1 MKSPVSS
8 IALRVLYLL
17 VGGLPALFL
26 SVLCLTFGQDTVWA
40 ISHTAGTEQ
49 TESVILALVFAF
61 GVLGTVSGWLA
72 FFAVDTSSVTGRT
85 VHPLFISSGVGA
97 AVLFEW
103 QAEQKSEV
111 ETQAREA
118 RWRRV
123 DQEIT
128 NAIAVV
134 QKDEA
139 DLENGREPLPGE
151 RLGMVWGGTR
161 LTQDYFDRIRALE
174 LAVQA
179 AKERLDNAYQARDA
193 LRSRP
198 MGSPLQTY
206 SRKAVCAMAL
216 GGFMAT
222 ASAAQWSIIDLSSI
236 GGAYSDSKGI
246 NDHSQVVGS
255 AYTSGNTFYHAFL
268 FDRGTMM
275 DLGTLGGANSV
286 ATGINNDGAVVG
298 SSYTAHDAVEHAFVY
313 RQPGKMTDLGTLGGK
328 HKNSVARGVNN
339 QGQVVGYSDT
349 ARDAGPHAFL
359 YSHGRMRDLG
369 TLGGTSSTARAI
381 NDGGWVAGDA
391 HVAGDHAYHAF
402 LYRNGTLQDLGTL
415 GGTNSSARAI
425 NGGGW
430 VAGDADTAGDA
441 AHHVFLYRDGTM
453 QDLGSLGGKNSLAY
467 GINNRGQVVGYSD
480 TTPITLHFKLGGGGP
495 VREVALRRQTA
506 GIPKN
511 PADDTY
517 PVHGDGPVIGH
528 LGDLYAFDH
537 HAFLYDGK
545 GGMLDL
551 SQLPEVLAA
560 GWSSLNYAYAIN
572 DRGEIIGSG
581 TIGDKFH
588 AFLLSPVTAL
598 GR

>member
-49 TESVILALVFAF
+49 IESVILALVFAF

-85 VHPLFISSGVGA
+85 VHPLFISGGVGA

-103 QAEQKSEV
+103 QAEQKAEV

-128 NAIAVV
+128 DAIAVV

-139 DLENGREPLPGE
+139 DLENGREPVPGE

-198 MGSPLQTY
+198 MGPPLQTY

-216 GGFMAT
+216 GGFMAA

-328 HKNSVARGVNN
+328 NNNRVARGVNN

-369 TLGGTSSTARAI
+369 TLGGTSST
-381 NDGGWVAGDA
+381 
-391 HVAGDHAYHAF
+391 
-402 LYRNGTLQDLGTL
+402 
-415 GGTNSSARAI
+415 ARAI

>member
-61 GVLGTVSGWLA
+61 GVVGTVSGWLA
-72 FFAVDTSSVTGRT
+72 FFADDTSSVTGRT
-85 VHPLFISSGVGA
+85 VHPLFISGGVGA

-128 NAIAVV
+128 DAIAVV

-139 DLENGREPLPGE
+139 DLENGREPVPGE

-198 MGSPLQTY
+198 MGPPLQTY

-216 GGFMAT
+216 GGFMAA

-328 HKNSVARGVNN
+328 NNNRVARGVNN

-359 YSHGRMRDLG
+359 YSHGTMRDLG
-369 TLGGTSSTARAI
+369 TLGGTSST
-381 NDGGWVAGDA
+381 
-391 HVAGDHAYHAF
+391 
-402 LYRNGTLQDLGTL
+402 
-415 GGTNSSARAI
+415 ARAI